1 MLKIIF
7 YAIMILTFIML
18 EKWCSD
24 VMDEDEELRIYIEN
38 SGLNSLLDSNA
49 GILFRHMAFAAIAWS
64 WPIVIIAAII
74 IWISCDQR
82 ESK

>member
-7 YAIMILTFIML
+7 YAIMILTFIVL
-18 EKWCSD
+18 EKWYSD
-24 VMDEDEELRIYIEN
+24 IMDEDEELRIYIEN

-49 GILFRHMAFAAIAWS
+49 GILFRHITFAMIAWS
-64 WPIVIIAAII
+64 WPIFIIAIII

-82 ESK
+82 ESE